1 MSPDSQSHQGW
12 MCLIAINSR
21 AVHSREGSRKQGPG
35 QSVLGHLGGGDW
47 HFLSF
52 MHDGWSS
59 VLFKG
64 LKGARTAVRVGTP
77 WNTLLMTEIT

>member
-1 MSPDSQSHQGW
+1 MPSTPELFTPEKDP
-12 MCLIAINSR
+12 
-21 AVHSREGSRKQGPG
+21 GSR
-35 QSVLGHLGGGDW
+35 VLAKVSWVIWGGAW

>member
-35 QSVLGHLGGGDW
+35 QSVLGHFGGGLA
-47 HFLSF
+47 LS
-52 MHDGWSS
+52 
-59 VLFKG
+59 
-64 LKGARTAVRVGTP
+64 
-77 WNTLLMTEIT
+77 LLHA

>member
-35 QSVLGHLGGGDW
+35 QSVLGHFGGGIGTFSPSCMMGG
-47 HFLSF
+47 HPSSF
-52 MHDGWSS
+52 KNSK
-59 VLFKG
+59 VLG
-64 LKGARTAVRVGTP
+64 L
-77 WNTLLMTEIT
+77 LLE